1 MSSDIPSGLIAVPTT
16 VHRLPQTPENEDLI
30 ERLLELG
37 VSSLSFLMP
46 EDELARISPN
56 NDAGI
61 AYDDL
66 IMHLP
71 PSVRNEL
78 FPASTPTCKE
88 RSLLRWTEVTVQKPT
103 SNEPPPL

>member
-1 MSSDIPSGLIAVPTT
+1 MSFDICNRQMVTPTT
-16 VHRLPQTPENEDLI
+16 AHRLPETPENTALI

-46 EDELARISPN
+46 EDELAHIAPN

-61 AYDDL
+61 PYDDL

-78 FPASTPTCKE
+78 FPASTPTCKQ
-88 RSLLRWTEVTVQKPT
+88 RSFLRWTHVNLT
-103 SNEPPPL
+103 SHKH